1 MVSLAPAATPAHDRS
16 DNSCE
21 DDSLASLK
29 DAGRSADSRRMVEK
43 RSGLGLFAFYVVATL
58 VPILALG
65 VVLART
71 YREDLDEQGLHDAG
85 EISSIVAEATVSPE
99 LSGDTL
105 TNGLTAEERAGLV
118 KSLEP
123 ILREGT
129 ALRLRLRDRVG
140 HVVFDPER
148 PNAAPFGPR
157 NNEVVEALTGKDVR
171 LRTHLNTDAADH
183 ARTAGTAAVEVYEPV
198 RASTGSHF
206 VGVMEIYVPYGPIAR
221 SIDQAYR
228 SMTTLLAIGLLVLWA
243 LSGAITWSVTRK
255 LRRSNAEN
263 RFLAKRDPLTRMA
276 NRFAIVEDVDA
287 NLRRLGVDH
296 GMTVAI
302 LDIDGFTE
310 INEVLGHANGDE
322 FLRHVARI
330 VQASA
335 GRTGFTARIGAD
347 QFAIARATCSN
358 PTMASVIRG
367 IRNALLDELELDGVT
382 LTAEFTVGFVDGDA
396 TVGASELLRRAGVA
410 CRAAKQVNAP
420 VLSYEPSQEGFD
432 ADRLTLV
439 AELRHAIDD
448 GQLVLHYQPKV
459 NAADGAVTSV
469 EALVRWQHPTRGLL
483 APDVFVPAAESTELI
498 IGLTDWVV
506 DRACAQAAAW
516 VALGMPLPIA
526 VNVSARC
533 LRDHEFADRMFATL
547 RRHELSTDLIAIE
560 ITETAVIADP
570 ERAAATLRR
579 LAERGMGVAIDDF
592 GVGYTSLAH
601 LDRLPITELKIDREF
616 VSRMA
621 LGAGAGGD
629 AVVRAVVSLGHGL
642 GMTVV
647 AEGVEDDA
655 TLSLLA
661 EIGCD
666 VAQGYAI
673 ARPAPAE
680 VFEAWL
686 HTRRAPAESAVSS
699 PA

>member
-1 MVSLAPAATPAHDRS
+1 MTEPHDSTPALNRLGQFVQ
-16 DNSCE
+16 
-21 DDSLASLK
+21 DDSIARLQ
-29 DAGRSADSRRMVEK
+29 DAGRSADSGRMIDK

-58 VPILALG
+58 VPILVLG

-71 YREDLDEQGLHDAG
+71 YRQDLDEQGLHDAG
-85 EISSIVAEATVSPE
+85 EISSIVVEATVSPH

-105 TNGLTAEERAGLV
+105 SNGLTAEERAGLV
-118 KSLEP
+118 TSLGP
-123 ILREGT
+123 ILGEGT
-129 ALRLRLRDRVG
+129 ALRLRLRDRIG

-157 NNEVVEALTGKDVR
+157 DKQVVEALTGKDVR
-171 LRTHLNTDAADH
+171 LRTHLNTDAADRAH
-183 ARTAGTAAVEVYEPV
+183 PGPAAIKIYEPV

-206 VGVMEIYVPYGPIAR
+206 VGVMEIYVPYGAIAR

-228 SMTTLLAIGLLVLWA
+228 SMMTLLVIGLLVLWA

-287 NLRRLGVDH
+287 HLGRSGVGH

-330 VQASA
+330 VEASA

-347 QFAIARATCSN
+347 QFAIARATCSD
-358 PTMASVIRG
+358 PTMATLIDG
-367 IRNALLDELELDGVT
+367 IRRALLDELELDGVT

-420 VLSYEPSQEGFD
+420 VLSYEPSHEGFD

-459 NAADGAVTSV
+459 NASDGAVTSV

-483 APDVFVPAAESTELI
+483 APGEFVPAAESTELI
-498 IGLTDWVV
+498 ISLTDWVV
-506 DRACAQAAAW
+506 DCACAQAAAW
-516 VALGMPLPIA
+516 TALGMPLPIA

-533 LRDHEFADRMFATL
+533 LRDHDFADRMFATL
-547 RRHELSTDLIAIE
+547 RRHELSTDLITIE

-616 VSRMA
+616 VSHMTR
-621 LGAGAGGD
+621 GAGGD

-647 AEGVEDDA
+647 AEGVEDDT
-655 TLSLLA
+655 TLSLRA

-666 VAQGYAI
+666 TAQGYAI